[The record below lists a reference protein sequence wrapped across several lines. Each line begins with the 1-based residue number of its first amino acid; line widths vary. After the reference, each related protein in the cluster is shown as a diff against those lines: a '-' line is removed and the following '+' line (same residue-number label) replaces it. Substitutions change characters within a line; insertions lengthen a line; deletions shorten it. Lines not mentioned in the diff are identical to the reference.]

1 MGGKATGAAVRTA
14 ASTTTV
20 GGKIN
25 NIDPNAAAADDGAN
39 STERSSTDSAGVD
52 GADAATGRKKGG
64 AAAAVWVPVV
74 FALLLLVGGAVFMH
88 ERKVRRAVPQ
98 GLGNND
104 SNNSTHVTA
113 NPVLHLA
120 GPSGGGNA
128 AYGDGGG
135 STNVDHVFPKAGSG
149 NRMPSYK
156 TPVNKNA
163 DQYAN
168 PQDTVA
174 TAIPAGAAGGAAA
187 TPSAPDESL
196 RKRVPTY
203 LVPVAEN
210 PDYDYG
216 VGEMEE
222 EPQYEAVLTE
232 SSSGAGGGVLSE
244 PDESLRKRIPSYLVP
259 VADNPDYAGYDG
271 AGGSSNDGSSSVV
284 YATYVSAEMMDNAG
298 VPTDYDLAR
307 ESSAVYDT
315 AGDGGGTEFPAYPRS
330 AMQTHQYEVAD
341 STPGSDL
348 LSPSAPPLRYEYAD
362 AAAILRANSVLRDG
376 GGAASTPDA
385 SAGGGAF
392 AFGRKASVY
401 AGFGGDAGSAD
412 AGTVAGSGSGG
423 GEQGG
428 GQVKIVQVYGSA
440 GESSEDEDGTA

>member
-1 MGGKATGAAVRTA
+1 M
-14 ASTTTV
+14 
-20 GGKIN
+20 
-25 NIDPNAAAADDGAN
+25 DDGAN
-39 STERSSTDSAGVD
+39 STAGTERSSADSAGVD

-88 ERKVRRAVPQ
+88 ERKVRGAVPQ
-98 GLGNND
+98 GLGDND
-104 SNNSTHVTA
+104 SNNSTHVST

-120 GPSGGGNA
+120 GPSGGGGGGSGRGNA
-128 AYGDGGG
+128 AYGEGGG
-135 STNVDHVFPKAGSG
+135 SANVDYVFQKSGSG

-156 TPVNKNA
+156 TPVNKSA
-163 DQYAN
+163 DQYAV

-174 TAIPAGAAGGAAA
+174 TAMPAGAAGGTAAPP
-187 TPSAPDESL
+187 TAPDESL

-284 YATYVSAEMMDNAG
+284 YATYASAEMMDNAG

-307 ESSAVYDT
+307 ESGAVYDT
-315 AGDGGGTEFPAYPRS
+315 AGGGGGTEFPAYPRS

-341 STPGSDL
+341 PTPGSDL
-348 LSPSAPPLRYEYAD
+348 LSSSAPPLRYEYAD
-362 AAAILRANSVLRDG
+362 AAAILRANSVQRDG

-412 AGTVAGSGSGG
+412 VGTVAGSGSGGG

-440 GESSEDEDGTA
+440 GETSEDEDGTA